1 MAIYLLHTFLLPVPR
16 DCRSGC
22 RPTAAVL
29 LMAQLVSVAHT
40 LHLIAIGLV
49 DDKGPDTSRCLP
61 NDEVK

>member
-1 MAIYLLHTFLLPVPR
+1 MAIYLLLTYLLPVSR

-40 LHLIAIGLV
+40 LHLIAIGLDQAQADV
-49 DDKGPDTSRCLP
+49 SQMMKWS
-61 NDEVK
+61 EVWD